1 MMTAA
6 EIQRSLAELRV
17 VSERTIQHTLQIDLK
32 MPSRVAAMKPLLTE
46 KMKSKRLKFSMTYQH
61 FTAEDW
67 SKVMYLDE
75 STFMCIRA
83 SRAKVRRLE
92 GASR

>member
-1 MMTAA
+1 MMTAV

-17 VSERTIQHTLQIDLK
+17 VSEQTIQHTLQIDLK

-46 KMKSKRLKFSMTYQH
+46 KIKSKRLKFSMTYQH

-75 STFMCIRA
+75 STFKVIRA
-83 SRAKVRRLE
+83 SRAKVRRPE